1 MEKHIMSEV
10 ESREKE
16 SDAGLPPDIV
26 QATLPFLSSDDIK
39 NLSQTNKY
47 YNTLL
52 DFDHSKIL
60 WHELFH
66 KAFGTLKTN
75 DEPFQCRNS
84 AEFKTCTETIL
95 REAFPTLSWQELYQ
109 LRAYDAKFYSWGYL
123 KHGRLGYT
131 ASSNNEL
138 VATSLNGPS
147 PRFKYGVNT
156 PTEVPWF
163 NSRTT
168 SRTSNFTPSEDP
180 LSAIKKDG
188 DEIIAQVSSGGF
200 SFQILTESGNL
211 YSSGSTFSGGL
222 KGPGP
227 SGSQHDYNPFRE
239 MIHNME
245 RSYPRITSRS
255 NGSTVNTT
263 GTFSGR
269 RMSGSHPSTAY
280 EPGNATTAQHITIDS
295 GGVPAASPGG
305 SHSGVPRTTMP
316 SMGPHENIYSQI
328 EMLER
333 SANKAV
339 PGNNHIRRMFARN
352 SFPLYSG
359 RDENLGSFNDIQFV
373 AVSSGRSHFLAMD
386 TDNNI
391 YSWDSTESDQ
401 GVKIEFANLPSR
413 ATNPILKIA
422 SGWNFNCCYI
432 YKVGLVA
439 WKERDAIQKGE
450 SFAFAKYEIVP
461 NTNDVNGDSRIV
473 DFACLQDNCV
483 FFINNNGDKLWKYH
497 NGLNQIVDLNIV
509 GKLCKINACFASL
522 VLFTDTHCYTLKV
535 TNGDV
540 DKDSLTEL
548 DINEN
553 VISVASG
560 DYHTVALTERGHL
573 YSWGIES
580 QDCGCLGLGPSE
592 KIVNEL
598 HIGNWEG
605 QRNIRVVKPTKIE
618 LPEDYICVS
627 VTAGGWQTGALIIKK
642 H

>member
-1 MEKHIMSEV
+1 MSEI
-10 ESREKE
+10 EGREMDSE
-16 SDAGLPPDIV
+16 VGLPPDII
-26 QATLPFLSSDDIK
+26 QATLPFLTTDDIK

-52 DFDHSKIL
+52 DFDHSKTL

-66 KAFGTLKTN
+66 KAFGTLRTN

-84 AEFKTCTETIL
+84 TEFKTCTETIL
-95 REAFPTLSWQELYQ
+95 REAYPDLSWQDLFQ
-109 LRAYDAKFYSWGYL
+109 LRAYDAKLYTWGRL

-131 ASSNNEL
+131 ISSNNDLED
-138 VATSLNGPS
+138 TSLNGPG

-163 NSRTT
+163 NSRTN
-168 SRTSNFTPSEDP
+168 SRSGNFSSSEDP
-180 LSAIKKDG
+180 LSAIKQDG

-211 YSSGSTFSGGL
+211 YSTGSTFSGGH

-245 RSYPRITSRS
+245 RSYPRISSRS
-255 NGSTVNTT
+255 NGSTMNTT
-263 GTFSGR
+263 GTFAGR
-269 RMSGSHPSTAY
+269 RMSGSHPSTVN
-280 EPGNATTAQHITIDS
+280 EPRQVQPTSTQSNTADRGQAPT
-295 GGVPAASPGG
+295 PSPG
-305 SHSGVPRTTMP
+305 SNHSGVPRTTMP
-316 SMGPHENIYSQI
+316 STGPHDNIYSEI

-339 PGNNHIRRMFARN
+339 PGNNHIRRVFARN

-359 RDENLGSFNDIQFV
+359 SDDLLETFNDIQYV

-386 TDNNI
+386 TENNI
-391 YSWDSTESDQ
+391 YSWDSAESDQ
-401 GVKIEFANLPSR
+401 GVKIEFADFPSR
-413 ATNPILKIA
+413 VTNPILKIA

-439 WKERDAIQKGE
+439 WSEREAVEKGK
-450 SFAFAKYEIVP
+450 SFANAKYKVIP
-461 NTNDVNGDSRIV
+461 NTNDINGDSRVI

-483 FFINNNGDKLWKYH
+483 FYINNEGNKLWKYH
-497 NGLNQIVDLNIV
+497 NGLNNAIDLDIV
-509 GKLCKINACFASL
+509 GKLCKINVCFASL
-522 VLFTDTHCYTLKV
+522 VLFTDTHCYTLKI

-540 DKDSLTEL
+540 DKESLTEL
-548 DINEN
+548 DIDEK

-560 DYHTVALTERGHL
+560 DYHTVALTESGHL
-573 YSWGIES
+573 YSWGVES

-592 KIVNEL
+592 KVVNEL

-605 QRNIRVVKPTKIE
+605 QRNIRVARPTKIE

>member
-1 MEKHIMSEV
+1 MGEVENKERESEV
-10 ESREKE
+10 
-16 SDAGLPPDIV
+16 GLPPDIV
-26 QATLPFLSSDDIK
+26 QATLPFLTTDDIK

-52 DFDHSKIL
+52 DFDHSKTL

-66 KAFGTLKTN
+66 KAFGTLRTN

-84 AEFKTCTETIL
+84 TEFKTCTETIL
-95 REAFPTLSWQELYQ
+95 REAYPDLSWQDLYQ
-109 LRAYDAKFYSWGYL
+109 LRAYNAKFYSWGYM

-131 ASSNNEL
+131 VSSNNEL
-138 VATSLNGPS
+138 TAESLNGPS

-163 NSRTT
+163 NSRTR
-168 SRTSNFTPSEDP
+168 SRSGNFIPSEDP

-188 DEIIAQVSSGGF
+188 DEIIAQVCSGGF

-211 YSSGSTFSGGL
+211 YSTGSTFSGGF

-227 SGSQHDYNPFRE
+227 TGSQHDYNPFRE

-255 NGSTVNTT
+255 NGSTLNTT
-263 GTFSGR
+263 GTFAGR
-269 RMSGSHPSTAY
+269 RMSGSHPSTVY
-280 EPGNATTAQHITIDS
+280 EVGNTRSSSAQNVTT
-295 GGVPAASPGG
+295 GGGQAAAPIISPGG
-305 SHSGVPRTTMP
+305 MNAAVPRTTMP
-316 SMGPHENIYSQI
+316 STGPHDNIYSEL

-333 SANKAV
+333 NANKAV

-359 RDENLGSFNDIQFV
+359 THDNLETFNDIQYV
-373 AVSSGRSHFLAMD
+373 AISSGRSHFLAMD
-386 TDNNI
+386 TDGNI

-401 GVKIEFANLPSR
+401 GVKIEFADLPSR

-432 YKVGLVA
+432 YKIGLVS
-439 WKERDAIQKGE
+439 WREREAIKRGE
-450 SFAFAKYEIVP
+450 SFAYAKYEIIP
-461 NTNDVNGDSRIV
+461 CTNDISGDSRVI
-473 DFACLQDNCV
+473 DFACLQDGCV
-483 FFINNNGDKLWKYH
+483 FYINNDGDKLWKYH
-497 NGLNQIVDLNIV
+497 NGLNNFLDLDVV
-509 GKLCKINACFASL
+509 GKLCKINVCFASL
-522 VLFTDTHCYTLKV
+522 VLFTDTHCYTLKIA
-535 TNGDV
+535 NGDV
-540 DKDSLTEL
+540 DKESLTEL
-548 DINEN
+548 DIDEK

-560 DYHTVALTERGHL
+560 DYHTVALTESGHL
-573 YSWGIES
+573 YSWGVES

-592 KIVNEL
+592 KVVNEL

-605 QRNIRVVKPTKIE
+605 QRNIRVIKPRKIE